1 MILTGCRACKQ
12 TVSGPRLFGA
22 GKLLGE
28 VPKEDTREH
37 KGTLCSIMHVES
49 FESLPIDGH
58 TDLLIDSSSRVKY
71 RGRVAILTTRSL
83 LPIVHRG

>member
-1 MILTGCRACKQ
+1 MLYALFGHGTEATY
-12 TVSGPRLFGA
+12 TVSN
-22 GKLLGE
+22 
-28 VPKEDTREH
+28 TREH